1 LAGGLALTM
10 SRPVDSSVPE
20 PDADAR
26 VHSDRLRAEI
36 AHAIDAADGFL
47 PFDRYMQMA
56 LYAPGLGYYVA
67 GARKFGSAGDFV
79 TAPELTPLFGR
90 ALAAQVDSILAATQR
105 REIVELGAGS
115 GRLASDLLSAL
126 AAMGKPARH
135 YFIIE
140 VSAELRE
147 RQHATIERLAPSEL
161 ANVEWTTQLPARI
174 EGAIV
179 MNEVLDA
186 VPVHLIA
193 RRGGAWLERGVSLE
207 YGRLAWAER
216 PLRDARLIA
225 LAANRFPA
233 VGDYASELN
242 PAAEALVEHVGRR
255 LATGA
260 LLVVDYGFTRAEY
273 YLPERN
279 NGTLM
284 GHYRHRAH
292 DDPFLWPGLSDL
304 TAHVDFTAIAEAGE
318 RAGLAVAGFT
328 AQASFLLACG
338 LLDRL
343 RETGPPESL
352 AYLRE
357 ASAVQTLTSMS
368 GMGELFKVLALA
380 RGEGI
385 DWKGFALSD
394 RSHRL

>member
-1 LAGGLALTM
+1 
-10 SRPVDSSVPE
+10 
-20 PDADAR
+20 
-26 VHSDRLRAEI
+26 
-36 AHAIDAADGFL
+36 
-47 PFDRYMQMA
+47 
-56 LYAPGLGYYVA
+56 
-67 GARKFGSAGDFV
+67 
-79 TAPELTPLFGR
+79 
-90 ALAAQVDSILAATQR
+90 
-105 REIVELGAGS
+105 
-115 GRLASDLLSAL
+115 
-126 AAMGKPARH
+126 
-135 YFIIE
+135 
-140 VSAELRE
+140 
-147 RQHATIERLAPSEL
+147 
-161 ANVEWTTQLPARI
+161 
-174 EGAIV
+174 
-179 MNEVLDA
+179 
-186 VPVHLIA
+186 
-193 RRGGAWLERGVSLE
+193 VSLE

-318 RAGLAVAGFT
+318 RAGLAVA
-328 AQASFLLACG
+328 ASRRKHRSCSRADYSTGCA
-338 LLDRL
+338 
-343 RETGPPESL
+343 ETGPPESL

-385 DWKGFALSD
+385 DWKGFRAVGSLASLIGSEWN
-394 RSHRL
+394 RRARIRCRLQERTTREERCNGESVFSP